1 MDYVT
6 LAVLMTLWLI
16 MEDMHPYTRVLY
28 FKTDAQLWR
37 YSYPLRPNTVPPLA
51 VPALAV
57 GGPLVIFIVYYF
69 AFRCSRV
76 EFHNLTLGLLS
87 AVFVTASVVNF
98 VKLNVSVVV
107 WAGGCTQP
115 ACFTLLVTTH
125 RLVGHVPILLRDAGH
140 RPSHGLMPMA
150 CQTVWA
156 ASTVLPRGLK
166 AFQVVWD
173 VYAWMC
179 TRYLAAASH
188 HHHISHRAHSMERI
202 GVGFFG
208 FLLAWEKQGI

>member
-1 MDYVT
+1 
-6 LAVLMTLWLI
+6 MTLWLI

-37 YSYPLRPNTVPPLA
+37 YSYPLHPNTVPALA

-98 VKLNVSVVV
+98 VKLNVC
-107 WAGGCTQP
+107 G
-115 ACFTLLVTTH
+115 
-125 RLVGHVPILLRDAGH
+125 
-140 RPSHGLMPMA
+140 
-150 CQTVWA
+150 A
-156 ASTVLPRGLK
+156 ASEDDHVVLI
-166 AFQVVWD
+166 
-173 VYAWMC
+173 
-179 TRYLAAASH
+179 H
-188 HHHISHRAHSMERI
+188 H
-202 GVGFFG
+202 
-208 FLLAWEKQGI
+208 